1 VDDGDLGLKIPRP
14 KLTEWDI
21 SIAIAQK
28 FDSRR
33 NYVVPNV
40 FWGLGLN
47 YEIDVLVVSPAGI
60 AREVEIKTSRANL
73 KADGKKQEKSIYGKF
88 NQGPHRDKRVR
99 YVYFA
104 LPDYLRDSWEFVPDF
119 AGILEIDARTMK
131 CTEARPAK
139 KRNNYRWSKDE
150 IFKLLRLG
158 TMRIWPLRRSLNA
171 ICRGRK

>member
-1 VDDGDLGLKIPRP
+1 MDDGDLGLKIPRP
-14 KLTEWDI
+14 KISEQDI
-21 SIAIAQK
+21 ALRVAEYFSP
-28 FDSRR
+28 RR
-33 NYVVPNV
+33 NHIVPNV
-40 FWGLGLN
+40 SWGMGFSN
-47 YEIDVLVVSPAGI
+47 EIDVLIVSPAGI
-60 AREVEIKTSRANL
+60 AREVEVKTSKSDL
-73 KADGKKQEKSIYGKF
+73 KADGKKGGYRGA
-88 NQGPHRDKRVR
+88 PHNSPRIS

-139 KRNNYRWSKDE
+139 KRNDYRWSKDE